1 MLRAQQ
7 AYKSSSKAASHGQ
20 TYFRK
25 TMMLK
30 MVCALVRRA
39 VPQPAHGLA
48 HGRRLRVPLVV
59 EPLDARLVLA
69 HRLGVRGARAPRLE
83 PTRDHLAQTRGL
95 VKDRVPVPDHLLKK

>member
-30 MVCALVRRA
+30 MVCALILSATAAATETYNDGGSTDGGSSV
-39 VPQPAHGLA
+39 
-48 HGRRLRVPLVV
+48 
-59 EPLDARLVLA
+59 DACLS
-69 HRLGVRGARAPRLE
+69 AP
-83 PTRDHLAQTRGL
+83 
-95 VKDRVPVPDHLLKK
+95 